1 MKYVTTING
10 ERFEI
15 DIDKD
20 GNLLVN
26 GDPRDV
32 DFRPLG
38 TSLYS
43 IIMNNRSYQVV
54 IDEERGT
61 YSVMILGRLYEGQ
74 VLDERAVLMAQR
86 RIPAASSSGELQA
99 PMPGLIIKVRVEVG
113 QEVKQGKTCVILESM
128 KMQNELK
135 APVDG
140 VVKAIL
146 IEPGQTVDKNDVLLT
161 IEPVNNDLVG

>member
-1 MKYVTTING
+1 MKYVTTIND

-26 GDPRDV
+26 GESRDV

-38 TSLYS
+38 SSLYS
-43 IIMNNRSYQVV
+43 IIMNNRSFHVV

-74 VLDERAVLMAQR
+74 VLDERALLMAQR
-86 RIPAASSSGELQA
+86 RTPAASSSGELQA

-113 QEVKQGKTCVILESM
+113 QEVRQGETCVILESM

-135 APVDG
+135 APVNG
-140 VVKAIL
+140 VVKSIL
-146 IEPGQTVDKNDVLLT
+146 VEAGQTVDKGNVLLT
-161 IEPVNNDLVG
+161 IEPADNNDE

>member
-26 GDPRDV
+26 GEPRDV

-38 TSLYS
+38 SSLYS
-43 IIMNNRSYQVV
+43 IIMDNRSFQAV

-74 VLDERAVLMAQR
+74 VLDERAMLMAQR
-86 RIPAASSSGELQA
+86 RVPVAGGSGELQA

-113 QEVKQGKTCVILESM
+113 QEVRQGKTCVILESM

-135 APVDG
+135 APVG
-140 VVKAIL
+140 GIVKTVFV
-146 IEPGQTVDKNDVLLT
+146 ESGQTVDKNDVLLT
-161 IEPVNNDLVG
+161 IEPANNSE